1 MVKRIISIVLAAVMV
16 VAVAA
21 AFVVMHRQ
29 NRSGKISGAVA
40 AALTEEN
47 RAWIRERYG
56 DCDTPE
62 ALIVRL
68 NDEICTEYTY
78 YAPKVVLLQHFDFDK
93 FVETKKG
100 LCFDY
105 ACYFKAVFSTVFPE
119 AEVYVVDIRKS
130 WSFWHS
136 YNLVVVGDKRYYV
149 DLTSDQTFY
158 KSGKKRVIY
167 EDIGDLSFDE
177 YAATYDE
184 TIFNY
189 H

>member
-1 MVKRIISIVLAAVMV
+1 MAKRILCIVLAAVMAVTV
-16 VAVAA
+16 VA
-21 AFVVMHRQ
+21 AFVAVHRQ
-29 NRSGKISGAVA
+29 NRSGKISSAVA

-56 DCDTPE
+56 DCDTLE
-62 ALIVRL
+62 ELIVRV

-78 YAPKVVLLQHFDFDK
+78 YAPKIILIQRFDFDK

-105 ACYFKAVFSTVFPE
+105 ACYFKMVCCTVFPE
-119 AEVYVVDIRKS
+119 AEVYIVDTRKDVTIM
-130 WSFWHS
+130 HS
-136 YNLVVVGDKRYYV
+136 YNFIVMGDKRYYV
-149 DLTSDQTFY
+149 DLTTDQY
-158 KSGKKRVIY
+158 LYNHGKERVIY
-167 EDIGDLSFDE
+167 ENIGDESFDD
-177 YAATYDE
+177 YAARYDE